1 MNDIAIF
8 AVFLLVAV
16 FIILLLSIAL
26 NPKTS
31 AKVRFPFGA
40 FFEFK
45 GERPSNP
52 PRAPQNQK
60 TQANSLQQHAV
71 GTKAWLA
78 IKQHG
83 QRDWTYPLSP
93 NTQVYIGHRAD
104 NQIRLA
110 HDPNADERHAVIH
123 FENKRYYINN
133 LSLQKGTRVNKRPVT
148 KQVLGNGNT
157 IVIGQTKIV
166 FHEVKS

>member
-1 MNDIAIF
+1 MSEIAIF

-26 NPKTS
+26 NPRTS
-31 AKVRFPFGA
+31 ARVRFPFGA

-52 PRAPQNQK
+52 LRAPEDPK
-60 TQANSLQQHAV
+60 PQANPPQRHVVQ
-71 GTKAWLA
+71 TKAWLA

-83 QRDWTYPLSP
+83 QRDWTYPLTP
-93 NTQVYIGHRAD
+93 NAHVYIGQRAD
-104 NQIRLA
+104 NQVRLA
-110 HDPNADERHAVIH
+110 HDPNAEERHAVIY

-133 LSLQKGTRVNKRPVT
+133 LSTQKGTHVNAHPITRH
-148 KQVLGNGNT
+148 VLGNGNT
-157 IVIGQTKIV
+157 IVIGRTKII
-166 FHEVKS
+166 FHEVKL

>member
-60 TQANSLQQHAV
+60 PQATAPQQHV
-71 GTKAWLA
+71 VQTKAWIA
-78 IKQHG
+78 IKQRG
-83 QRDWTYPLSP
+83 QRDWTYPLTP
-93 NTQVYIGHRAD
+93 NAHVYIGHRAD
-104 NQIRLA
+104 NQVHLA
-110 HDPNADERHAVIH
+110 HDLNAEEQHAVIY
-123 FENKRYYINN
+123 FENKRYCINN
-133 LSLQKGTRVNKRPVT
+133 LSSKGTRVSNRPVT
-148 KQVLGNGNT
+148 KQVLGNGN
-157 IVIGQTKIV
+157 IILIGSTRII
-166 FHEVKS
+166 FHEVKL